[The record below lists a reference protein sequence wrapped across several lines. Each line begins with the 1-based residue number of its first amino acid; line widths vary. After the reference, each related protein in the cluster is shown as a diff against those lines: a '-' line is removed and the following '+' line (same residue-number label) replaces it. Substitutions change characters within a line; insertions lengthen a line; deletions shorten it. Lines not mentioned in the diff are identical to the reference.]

1 MADLKKSAD
10 DLFAQI
16 ANAAREDLIQAIGP
30 SIRKIAEAASRLE
43 SVLDGVAAKR
53 GPGRPPGRPPSRKSA
68 AKSTTRSKKRIPRGS
83 LIKAVHKTLTQASG
97 PLKLSQI
104 REALMNTPMFRGR
117 KPTSLYTQIVHAI
130 NQQSDIHKIADGRY
144 ALGGGSSDKKR
155 KKARG

>member
-10 DLFAQI
+10 DLIVKI

-53 GPGRPPGRPPSRKSA
+53 GPGHPPRRKSA

-83 LIKAVHKTLTQASG
+83 LINAVRKALTQASG

-104 REALMNTPMFRGR
+104 RDALMNTPMFRGR
-117 KPTSLYTQIVHAI
+117 KPASLYTQIVHAI

-155 KKARG
+155 EKARG